1 MTTLDTCEDYDRM
14 LDDLRELVADMPR
27 PLDVWGKV
35 VPAMRQR
42 YCAPS
47 ADFACALA
55 DRLHEE
61 FDWGKR
67 YAL

>member
-1 MTTLDTCEDYDRM
+1 MTLDTPEAYDAM
-14 LDDLRELVADMPR
+14 LGDLRALVVDMPR

-35 VPAMRQR
+35 VPAMRRR
-42 YCAPS
+42 YTCPS
-47 ADFACALA
+47 DDIACALA